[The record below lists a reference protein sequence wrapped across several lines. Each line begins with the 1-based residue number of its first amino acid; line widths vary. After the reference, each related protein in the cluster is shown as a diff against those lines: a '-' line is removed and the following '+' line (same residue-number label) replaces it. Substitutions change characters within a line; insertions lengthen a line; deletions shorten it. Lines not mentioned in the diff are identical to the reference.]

1 MSTLYVIGTP
11 IGNLDDLAPRAVEAL
26 QTIKLLLCEDTRVTQ
41 RILER
46 HNITVP
52 KLNSYREDSHAE
64 KSALAVEA
72 LLAGDDVGFT
82 SDAGTPGI
90 CDPGARLVAE
100 VIAKVPEVRVV
111 PIPGPCAA
119 TTLLSASGFPADE
132 FVFLGF
138 APHKGRERFFRDL
151 AAEPR
156 TAVFYESPHRAEKAF
171 AAMAELMPERRICVG
186 RELTKL
192 HETIYRGTA
201 TEIPALTA
209 ATSGKGEFVIAVSK
223 ISKS

>member
-1 MSTLYVIGTP
+1 MSTLYVIATP
-11 IGNLDDLAPRAVEAL
+11 IGNLDDLSPRAVETLRNL
-26 QTIKLLLCEDTRVTQ
+26 QLLLCEDTRVTQ

-46 HNITVP
+46 HNIIVP

-64 KSALAVEA
+64 KSTLAIEA
-72 LLAGDDVGFT
+72 LLAGNDVGFA

-90 CDPGARLVAE
+90 CDPGARLVAAVLE
-100 VIAKVPEVRVV
+100 QVPDVRIV

-151 AAEPR
+151 ATEPR
-156 TAVFYESPHRAEKAF
+156 TAVFYESPHRAEKTF
-171 AAMAELMPERRICVG
+171 AAMAEFMPERKLCVG
-186 RELTKL
+186 RELTKI

-201 TEIPALTA
+201 AAMPALTA
-209 ATSGKGEFVIAVSK
+209 VTSGKGEFVIAVAK
-223 ISKS
+223 TEKR